1 MASSSGIRHAC
12 SHASILP
19 GAAPPQPA
27 VRLDFKS
34 IEPEDYEQENNK
46 KLIGLLK
53 AISEGGGSVPLLLH
67 NGFVRH
73 TIVRV

>member
-1 MASSSGIRHAC
+1 LSRDD
-12 SHASILP
+12 LRP
-19 GAAPPQPA
+19 
-27 VRLDFKS
+27 DFKS

-46 KLIGLLK
+46 KAIGLLK